1 MNSFSP
7 SERMR
12 TINMPPIAKIMARI
26 TELKSSG
33 RRIYSMAQAAPWYSP
48 PSSVLDDLACM
59 FKEPSIHRYCP
70 DPGFPWARKAVTE
83 DFRRRREIDLDP
95 DSEIHLTCG
104 ASQAFLSALLTAS
117 MPGDSVA
124 VIEPYYFDHVFA
136 VKFSDL
142 GLRSIPL
149 IEDNGGWT
157 VPLDELNRVLP
168 EVSVLVIVNPGNPTG
183 KVIPDAVM
191 RKITDMTADTGTF
204 LIIDETYERFVFT
217 EDSWHPWQD
226 EHRRHVLTLGSFSK
240 SLGMPGWRLGYLFG
254 SADLLEQALKVQDSV
269 VICPPSPSQFILEK
283 ALLEAD
289 WIMDMSNGVE
299 YRLGLCRK
307 ALDRSSALEWRDAGG
322 AFFTLAAFKSSMS
335 SQEAS
340 LYLLDEFGLGT
351 IPGSA
356 FGEAGE
362 NHLRI
367 SFGCLS
373 DEDIAPAMKLLEEI
387 SFPD

>member
-1 MNSFSP
+1 
-7 SERMR
+7 
-12 TINMPPIAKIMARI
+12 
-26 TELKSSG
+26 
-33 RRIYSMAQAAPWYSP
+33 
-48 PSSVLDDLACM
+48 
-59 FKEPSIHRYCP
+59 
-70 DPGFPWARKAVTE
+70 
-83 DFRRRREIDLDP
+83 
-95 DSEIHLTCG
+95 
-104 ASQAFLSALLTAS
+104 
-117 MPGDSVA
+117 
-124 VIEPYYFDHVFA
+124 
-136 VKFSDL
+136 
-142 GLRSIPL
+142 L